1 MTDLEKKWHIVKYY
15 VKNHIGKKTVHIYKR
30 DLDRAVRKLGQTG
43 KVLVDLLKK
52 EIKEH
57 NSKIYAAQT
66 RIENLKY
73 KGYKTYRSALIKGNN
88 VPFER
93 IDAMIKENPEADWYD
108 LYLRL
113 VSEN

>member
-1 MTDLEKKWHIVKYY
+1 MTDIEKKWHIVKYY
-15 VKNHIGKKTVHIYKR
+15 VKDHIGKKTVHIYER
-30 DLDRAVRKLGQTG
+30 DLDKAARNLGQTG

-73 KGYKTYRSALIKGNN
+73 KDHKTYESALIKRNN

-93 IDAMIKENPEADWYD
+93 IDAMIKKNPEADWYD
-108 LYLRL
+108 LYKRL
-113 VSEN
+113 VGGN